1 MTKNALTGR
10 LFAIYDVSGRLV
22 KQQAFMSDNHSLIIN
37 AGELNAGA
45 YYYKV
50 TVGETKVKTDKLII
64 LK

>member
-1 MTKNALTGR
+1 
-10 LFAIYDVSGRLV
+10 
-22 KQQAFMSDNHSLIIN
+22 MSDNHSLIIN